1 MPSIFSSIAE
11 FIIKRPNVISLI
23 FLVMMIA
30 SLFGMTM
37 LSMKT
42 GDDTYLDPTTPRG
55 ILMDHYSDVF
65 QKETVILMVECD
77 DSTSPEILQ
86 YIDSFESPLL
96 NLQYVSSVST
106 INDVIRPLGNGAL
119 PRSSGEV
126 TAIVSK
132 IPENILKQ
140 YVPSGMMNLI
150 TVNLQPGLS
159 KDRKTMAMENIR
171 KFIDSTHIPPGVSIE
186 LTGSA
191 AFNQQ
196 MSEEMG
202 KSMGTL
208 IMAALVLMV
217 IVMGLLFTYVNYRFL
232 PVLMVSV
239 GLLLTFG
246 IMGLL
251 GIQISMAVIAA
262 FPVLIGLGIDY
273 AIQIHSR
280 MEEEARDNSL
290 PDAIRN
296 TITKT
301 GPAVMYAMV
310 ATALGF
316 LAMFVSPVPMIQG
329 FGLVSIMGIVTC
341 YLTSLIG
348 IPLVALYTNYKAKG
362 HGKSKQSDAIDSVL
376 SKIAVSVAKN
386 PIPVL
391 LIVII
396 IAFVG
401 LQLDPRIPVITNEK
415 TFVNPLMPAKVSLD
429 KVTRLIG
436 STDDLPILIHGSDAL
451 SLESITWMQEFVNFE
466 LKTKSKITRG
476 VSIADYV
483 RLYNN
488 GTMPQTES
496 ELNAVLFTIPDDI
509 KSQFVYGNNEAVI
522 SFNTIKLE
530 TEGKET
536 LENEIYGDL
545 KFLPPPVGL
554 KTQVTGNFDL
564 YTSLVRDLVEG
575 KEVMTY
581 LGFLLVVL
589 FLIIVYRNVN
599 AISPIVPIVAIV
611 GWNGLAMYVL
621 NIPYT
626 PLTTCLGSMTIGVAA
641 EYTILVMERY
651 IEERENTSDPIEAI
665 KNSVRKIGSA
675 IFVSGFA
682 TLFGFSALLLATFPL
697 ISNFGI
703 TTVIALLFSLIGAIF
718 VMPAVLAIIA
728 QIVHKVEDVEEKVL
742 HHPHISHE

>member
-466 LKTKSKITRG
+466 LKTKSKIT
-476 VSIADYV
+476 
-483 RLYNN
+483 
-488 GTMPQTES
+488 
-496 ELNAVLFTIPDDI
+496 
-509 KSQFVYGNNEAVI
+509 
-522 SFNTIKLE
+522 
-530 TEGKET
+530 
-536 LENEIYGDL
+536 
-545 KFLPPPVGL
+545 
-554 KTQVTGNFDL
+554 
-564 YTSLVRDLVEG
+564 
-575 KEVMTY
+575 
-581 LGFLLVVL
+581 
-589 FLIIVYRNVN
+589 
-599 AISPIVPIVAIV
+599 
-611 GWNGLAMYVL
+611 
-621 NIPYT
+621 
-626 PLTTCLGSMTIGVAA
+626 
-641 EYTILVMERY
+641 
-651 IEERENTSDPIEAI
+651 
-665 KNSVRKIGSA
+665 
-675 IFVSGFA
+675 
-682 TLFGFSALLLATFPL
+682 
-697 ISNFGI
+697 
-703 TTVIALLFSLIGAIF
+703 
-718 VMPAVLAIIA
+718 
-728 QIVHKVEDVEEKVL
+728 
-742 HHPHISHE
+742 